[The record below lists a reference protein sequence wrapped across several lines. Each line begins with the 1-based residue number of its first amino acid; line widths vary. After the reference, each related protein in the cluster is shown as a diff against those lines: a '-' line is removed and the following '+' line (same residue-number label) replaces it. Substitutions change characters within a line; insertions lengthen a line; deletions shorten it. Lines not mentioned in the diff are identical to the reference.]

1 MLKKGSVAAGS
12 KEAVDA
18 AFHALTEG
26 GNAVDAAVSAVFA
39 SMTSEFSLT
48 GVAGGGAMTLSING
62 EQPLTIDF
70 FVDAI
75 PKEQNSTVEFVE
87 KVVDFGDATQTFRIG
102 KGSIAVPGTLQ
113 GLLYAQKKFGNL
125 PLEVVLEPGINY
137 ARSGVRLNR
146 AQAYIFKLLEPIFS
160 HDSKNNIILFKDK
173 NILQEGDLFKNEIFS
188 DFLFELSRE
197 GMPFYLNDGLEII
210 DRFLKKDAL
219 FTGEEIL
226 SYDVLERECVS
237 TQIGEYNFFS
247 NPSPSFGG
255 SLIAFSLDLINNLS
269 HKRLSNDLLVKI
281 FQATE
286 NVRAYIQGNK
296 SSIGAVQSSDMI
308 ARGLE
313 IVNNFSNS
321 SIKDT
326 NINGFGSTT
335 HVSVI
340 DRNHSCV
347 SVTTTNGEGC
357 GYIIP
362 ELGIMMNNMM
372 GEEDLNT
379 NGFHTYLRRQRLATM
394 MAPSIVFKDRRPFLV
409 LGSGGSNR
417 LRSAIIQVMI
427 NYCFKEMSL
436 EESVSL
442 ERLYVEAGTLFTE
455 PGIKLVGD
463 AMKMYSQS
471 LFNGRNLF
479 FGGVNA
485 AALDEAF
492 GDSRREGY
500 AVCL

>member
-12 KEAVDA
+12 KEAADA
-18 AFHALTEG
+18 AIEILSEN

-48 GVAGGGAMTLSING
+48 GIAGGGAMTLSLNG
-62 EQPLTIDF
+62 RKPSAMDF
-70 FVDAI
+70 FVDAVPI
-75 PKEQNSTVEFVE
+75 KKNSTFEFIE
-87 KVVDFGDATQTFRIG
+87 KVVDFGDATQKFRVG

-113 GLLYAQKKFGNL
+113 GLLYAQKKYGKL
-125 PLEVVLEPGINY
+125 PLSVVLEPGISY
-137 ARSGVRLNR
+137 AKSGVRINR

-160 HDSKNNIILFKDK
+160 HDRQNNTILFKDK
-173 NILQEGDLFKNEIFS
+173 TILQYGDLFKNEVFS

-197 GMPFYLNDGLEII
+197 GMPFYLNDGIKII
-210 DRFLKKDAL
+210 DRFLNKDAL
-219 FTGEEIL
+219 FTGKEIL
-226 SYDVLERECVS
+226 SYDVMERECVS
-237 TQIGEYNFFS
+237 TKIGGYDFFS
-247 NPSPSFGG
+247 NPGPSFGG
-255 SLIAFSLDLINNLS
+255 SLIAFSLDLMNNLK
-269 HKRLSNDLLVKI
+269 HKQLSNDLLVKI

-286 NVRAYIQGNK
+286 NVRSYIQGNN
-296 SSIGAVQSSDMI
+296 SSIDSVQSSDMI

-321 SIKDT
+321 SIKDAS
-326 NINGFGSTT
+326 INGFGSTT

-340 DRNHSCV
+340 DKDHSCV

-357 GYIIP
+357 GYIVP

-372 GEEDLNT
+372 GEEDLNP
-379 NGFHTYLRRQRLATM
+379 NGFHVYLQRQRLSTM
-394 MAPSIVFKDRRPFLV
+394 MAPSIVFKDRRPFIV

-417 LRSAIIQVMI
+417 LRSAIVQVI
-427 NYCFKEMSL
+427 VNYCFKELSL

-442 ERLYVEAGTLFTE
+442 DRLYVEGGTLFTE
-455 PGIKLVGD
+455 PGIKLEGD

-471 LFNGRNLF
+471 SFNERNLF

-485 AALDEAF
+485 AAVDDAF